1 MNLPEAQMNAVLRA
15 IVPDHEG
22 QLRVESFLERF
33 QVRWQGRRGGVSSS
47 GAVESLAPPCTEGCG

>member
-33 QVRWQGRRGGVSSS
+33 QVRWQGRESECGGK
-47 GAVESLAPPCTEGCG
+47 GLRWWRA